1 MRSENVD
8 LDHVNLADGGVASN
22 SRDSSVEFEAADGCR
37 LISILAIMV
46 HHSQCVCG
54 FIVFEPFMFSWIL
67 VTYFFVLTGFV
78 LTHKYQS
85 MSNMPQY
92 GRYLGSRFARIMP
105 SHLFCLALLC
115 CLNPGPIYD
124 KGKYV
129 PSLLANVFLLQSW
142 VPDINYYL
150 CFNAPA
156 WTLSVD
162 VCFYL
167 VFPLFLAAA
176 KRSRFFLL
184 SLFLIT
190 FAGVL
195 VGCYF
200 CRCDVWWLSWI
211 FPPARLFS
219 LGLGICAYDFLQ
231 TRGRLSRI
239 VSMALDSFLIAAA
252 VGCIMFLKFELNP
265 NWHALGASCSADSL
279 VPLILISFLGDAY
292 FFLLVLSVT
301 AGQGFLRKL
310 CSWRPLVKLSVISC
324 SLYLIHFSLL
334 VHINNLLLRKGA
346 RPENVL
352 LFQGEVYIMIVL
364 CAVAMYYTIEKPC
377 RTLVN
382 NVCDQYFYGRY
393 GAAMLEPRRG
403 PASLRLSWAVW
414 LSVLCSLTLAL
425 VLYLG
430 IRWQIRTAKFAFPS
444 SADAAQALEF
454 WKNASGVRSITFAD
468 QVFLKCLRFSRGQ
481 RQHKLLILWQSLPGA
496 GKCELAV
503 HLLDAKGNIIGQ
515 YDHRLL
521 PANPQSQLIWIDT
534 TLIDSSELA
543 RAKSIGLAVT
553 VGGQTVRIFH
563 DDSTGPAQTD
573 WDSHRLIL
581 PVPSIE

>member
-1 MRSENVD
+1 MPSENVD
-8 LDHVNLADGGVASN
+8 LDHLELAAEGVASKATDT
-22 SRDSSVEFEAADGCR
+22 SARFDAVDGCR
-37 LISILAIMV
+37 LICILAIMV

-54 FIVFEPFMFSWIL
+54 FTVFEPFRFSWIL

-92 GRYLGSRFARIMP
+92 GRYLGSRFARTVP
-105 SHLFCLALLC
+105 CHLVCLALLC

-124 KGKYV
+124 KSKYV
-129 PSLLANVFLLQSW
+129 PSLLANIFLLQSW

-162 VCFYL
+162 VCLYL
-167 VFPLFLAAA
+167 VFPLFLIAA
-176 KRSRFFLL
+176 KRSRFFLPVL
-184 SLFLIT
+184 YLMT
-190 FAGVL
+190 FARIF
-195 VGCYF
+195 VGSYF
-200 CRCDVWWLSWI
+200 WHCDLSWLSWV

-219 LGLGICAYDFLQ
+219 LGLGICAYNYFQ
-231 TRGRLSRI
+231 TRGRLSRP

-252 VGCIMFLKFELNP
+252 VGGIMVLNLVF
-265 NWHALGASCSADSL
+265 NSNLHSRGASSSQDPIAL
-279 VPLILISFLGDAY
+279 LILNSPLFDAY
-292 FFLLVLSVT
+292 FFLLLLSVT
-301 AGQGFLRKL
+301 AGQGFLRQL
-310 CSWRPLVKLSVISC
+310 CSWRPLVNLSVISC

-334 VHINNLLLRKGA
+334 VHINALLLRKGV

-352 LFQGEVYIMIVL
+352 LFQGEVYTMIVL
-364 CAVAMYYTIEKPC
+364 CAIAMYHTVENPC
-377 RTLVN
+377 RTLIN

-393 GAAMLEPRRG
+393 GAAMLEPRRQ
-403 PASLRLSWAVW
+403 PASVRLSRAAW
-414 LSVLCSLTLAL
+414 LTVLCTLSLAL

-430 IRWQIRTAKFAFPS
+430 IRWQIRTAKFDFPPS
-444 SADAAQALEF
+444 VDAAQILEF
-454 WKNASGVRSITFAD
+454 SNNASGVHSVTFAD
-468 QVFLKCLRFSRGQ
+468 EVNLKYLRFARGQ
-481 RQHKLLILWQSLPGA
+481 RQQKLITLWQSLPGA

-503 HLLDAKGNIIGQ
+503 HLLDATGNIIAQ

-521 PANPQSQLIWIDT
+521 PASPQSQLVWIDT

-563 DDSTGPAQTD
+563 DKSTGPAQTD

-581 PVPSIE
+581 PVPNP